1 MSAGDEGAP
10 PTGDGLASDPV
21 RRLRRAPTPDTPRSS
36 GGEDP
41 ALPEPS
47 DAGDPSRAPG
57 DQGPSRIPAVVGPG
71 GVAVHRLDG
80 RPADGHADLR
90 ARMRAAGRAV
100 GPDEPITPPRAPV
113 ADVVRRAFD
122 VAVASVALAVLA
134 IPLAVVLLLVRLESP
149 GHPVFRQRRVGRD
162 GHEFDVLKVRTMVQ
176 GAETMGAGLA
186 IVQGDARITR
196 LGRLLRRTS
205 VDELPQ
211 FVNVLRGEMAI
222 VGPRPTVPVQ
232 IERYDERQVERL
244 LVRPGLT
251 GWAQVQGRT
260 TLSWP
265 ERIEFDRWYV
275 AHRTLR
281 IDLRILVMTVRVV
294 LGGAGVERDG
304 AAWAEAPPQG

>member
-1 MSAGDEGAP
+1 MSTGGEGSPPPGAP
-10 PTGDGLASDPV
+10 
-21 RRLRRAPTPDTPRSS
+21 S
-36 GGEDP
+36 GGAGP
-41 ALPEPS
+41 AARPGGPGLP
-47 DAGDPSRAPG
+47 
-57 DQGPSRIPAVVGPG
+57 RIPAVVGPG

-80 RPADGHADLR
+80 RPADRHADLR

-100 GPDEPITPPRAPV
+100 GPDGPIVPRAAPV
-113 ADVVRRAFD
+113 ADLVRRAFD
-122 VAVASVALAVLA
+122 VAVSTVALAVLA
-134 IPLAVVLLLVRLESP
+134 VPLALVLLAVRLESP

-176 GAETMGAGLA
+176 GAETMGAGLS
-186 IVQGDARITR
+186 IVRGDARITR

-205 VDELPQ
+205 IDELPQ
-211 FVNVLRGEMAI
+211 FVNVLRGEMSI

-260 TLSWP
+260 TLTWP

-281 IDLRILVMTVRVV
+281 TDLRILTMTVRVV

-304 AAWAEAPPQG
+304 AAWGEGPPKG

>member
-1 MSAGDEGAP
+1 MSGAGEGLGA
-10 PTGDGLASDPV
+10 DG
-21 RRLRRAPTPDTPRSS
+21 T
-36 GGEDP
+36 
-41 ALPEPS
+41 
-47 DAGDPSRAPG
+47 SRAGGTSGADATSGAGTTPV
-57 DQGPSRIPAVVGPG
+57 PAVVGPG

-80 RPADGHADLR
+80 RPGDAHADLR
-90 ARMRAAGRAV
+90 ARMRAAGRLV
-100 GPDEPITPPRAPV
+100 GPDGPIARPRRRP
-113 ADVVRRAFD
+113 ADLVRRAFD
-122 VAVASVALAVLA
+122 VVVSAAALAVLVL
-134 IPLAVVLLLVRLESP
+134 PLAVVLLLVRIESP
-149 GHPVFRQRRVGRD
+149 GGPIFRQRRVGRD
-162 GHEFDVLKVRTMVQ
+162 GREFDVLKVRTMVQ

-205 VDELPQ
+205 IDELPQ

-222 VGPRPTVPVQ
+222 VGPRPTVPRQ

-275 AHRTLR
+275 AHRTLAV
-281 IDLRILVMTVRVV
+281 DARILAMTVRVV
-294 LGGAGVERDG
+294 LGGAGVQRDG
-304 AAWAEAPPQG
+304 AAWSDGPTAD

>member
-1 MSAGDEGAP
+1 MSAP
-10 PTGDGLASDPV
+10 PRVHDLTG
-21 RRLRRAPTPDTPRSS
+21 RAP
-36 GGEDP
+36 
-41 ALPEPS
+41 
-47 DAGDPSRAPG
+47 DA
-57 DQGPSRIPAVVGPG
+57 
-71 GVAVHRLDG
+71 
-80 RPADGHADLR
+80 HADLR

-100 GPDEPITPPRAPV
+100 GPDGPLARPRTTP
-113 ADVVRRAFD
+113 ADLVRRAFD
-122 VAVASVALAVLA
+122 VAVSVAALVVLAV
-134 IPLAVVLLLVRLESP
+134 PLALVLLAVRLESP
-149 GHPVFRQRRVGRD
+149 GSPIFRQRRVGRD
-162 GHEFDVLKVRTMVQ
+162 GREFDVLKVRTMVQ

-205 VDELPQ
+205 IDELPQ
-211 FVNVLRGEMAI
+211 FVNVLRGEMGI

-260 TLSWP
+260 TLTWP

-281 IDLRILVMTVRVV
+281 TDARILLMTVRVV

-304 AAWAEAPPQG
+304 AAWDDGSPRT

>member
-1 MSAGDEGAP
+1 MSAGPADATPGADGRP
-10 PTGDGLASDPV
+10 P
-21 RRLRRAPTPDTPRSS
+21 
-36 GGEDP
+36 
-41 ALPEPS
+41 
-47 DAGDPSRAPG
+47 
-57 DQGPSRIPAVVGPG
+57 IPAVIGPG
-71 GVAVHRLDG
+71 GVAAHRLDG
-80 RPADGHADLR
+80 RPADAHADLR
-90 ARMRAAGRAV
+90 ARMRAAGRLV
-100 GPDEPITPPRAPV
+100 GPDGPV
-113 ADVVRRAFD
+113 ARPRPRPADLVRRAFD

-134 IPLAVVLLLVRLESP
+134 LPLAVVLLLVRLESP
-149 GHPVFRQRRVGRD
+149 GHPIFRQRRVGLD
-162 GHEFDVLKVRTMVQ
+162 GREFDVLKVRTMVQ

-222 VGPRPTVPVQ
+222 VGPRPTVPRQ

-281 IDLRILVMTVRVV
+281 VDARILAMTVRVV

-304 AAWAEAPPQG
+304 AAWSDGRAGG